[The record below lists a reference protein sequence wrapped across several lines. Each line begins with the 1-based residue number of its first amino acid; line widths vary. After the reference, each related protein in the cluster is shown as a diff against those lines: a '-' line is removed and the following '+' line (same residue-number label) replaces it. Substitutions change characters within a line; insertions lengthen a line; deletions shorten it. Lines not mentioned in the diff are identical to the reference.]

1 MRIRQLMQHRI
12 FLPAVAAAALISCT
26 QDRSPAPTGPDVD
39 KAVIAAVLEDFANWK
54 EVTFGELEG
63 VLELKPD
70 SLANPDGTA
79 QGVKALAS
87 EITDQLDDEAVAAFV
102 ERNRAAV
109 PVASLFAGSRWARVR
124 PPTATD
130 AYSLGP
136 PDGAKAVGYL
146 TLPGYSAD
154 GSRALLQIRH
164 SWSMHGAVVTY
175 VLSRE
180 QGHWKVVAR
189 DQAVFL

>member
-1 MRIRQLMQHRI
+1 MQRHI
-12 FLPAVAAAALISCT
+12 FSPLVAAAALISCG
-26 QDRSPAPTGPDVD
+26 QDHSPTPTGPDVD
-39 KAVIAAVLEDFANWK
+39 KAVIALVLEDFANWK

-79 QGVKALAS
+79 QGIKVLAS
-87 EITDQLDDEAVAAFV
+87 EIADQLDDEAVVAFV
-102 ERNRAAV
+102 ERNRSTV
-109 PVASLFAGSRWARVR
+109 PVASLFAGSRWVRVR
-124 PPTATD
+124 PPNVTD
-130 AYSLGP
+130 TYSLGP
-136 PDGAKAVGYL
+136 PEGAKAVGYL

-154 GSRALLQIRH
+154 GLRALLQIRH
-164 SWSMHGAVVTY
+164 SWSMHAAVVTY

>member
-1 MRIRQLMQHRI
+1 MQHRI
-12 FLPAVAAAALISCT
+12 ILPVLTAAALISCA

-39 KAVIAAVLEDFANWK
+39 KEVIAVVLEDFANWK
-54 EVTFGELEG
+54 EATFGELEG

-79 QGVKALAS
+79 QNVRALAS
-87 EITDQLDDEAVAAFV
+87 EITDHLDNEAVDAFV
-102 ERNRAAV
+102 ERNRSAA
-109 PVASLFAGSRWARVR
+109 PVASLISGSQWARLR
-124 PPTATD
+124 QPAAADT
-130 AYSLGP
+130 YSLGP

-154 GSRALLQIRH
+154 GSRALVQIRH

>member
-1 MRIRQLMQHRI
+1 MRHRV
-12 FLPAVAAAALISCT
+12 FLPAVTAAALISCA
-26 QDRSPAPTGPDVD
+26 QDHRPAPTGPDVD
-39 KAVIAAVLEDFANWK
+39 KEVIAVVLEDFGDWK

-70 SLANPDGTA
+70 SLANPDATA
-79 QGVKALAS
+79 QDVRALAS
-87 EITDQLDDEAVAAFV
+87 EITDYLDNEAVAAFV
-102 ERNRAAV
+102 ERNRAAA
-109 PVASLFAGSRWARVR
+109 PVASLFSGSQWARLR
-124 PPTATD
+124 QPTSPETF
-130 AYSLGP
+130 SLGP
-136 PDGAKAVGYL
+136 PDGAKAVGVL

-154 GSRALLQIRH
+154 GLRALVQIHH

-180 QGHWKVVAR
+180 HGHWQVVAR

>member
-1 MRIRQLMQHRI
+1 MQRRI
-12 FLPAVAAAALISCT
+12 FLALVTAAALISCA

-39 KAVIAAVLEDFANWK
+39 KAVIAVVLEDFANWK
-54 EVTFGELEG
+54 EATFGELEG
-63 VLELKPD
+63 VLEVKPD
-70 SLANPDGTA
+70 LLADPDGTA
-79 QGVKALAS
+79 QNVRALAT
-87 EITDQLDDEAVAAFV
+87 EITNHLDSEAVDAFV
-102 ERNRAAV
+102 ERNRSAA
-109 PVASLFAGSRWARVR
+109 PVAPLISGSQWARPR
-124 PPTATD
+124 QPTAPDTF
-130 AYSLGP
+130 SFGP
-136 PDGAKAVGYL
+136 PDGAKAIGSL

-154 GSRALLQIRH
+154 GSRALVQIHH